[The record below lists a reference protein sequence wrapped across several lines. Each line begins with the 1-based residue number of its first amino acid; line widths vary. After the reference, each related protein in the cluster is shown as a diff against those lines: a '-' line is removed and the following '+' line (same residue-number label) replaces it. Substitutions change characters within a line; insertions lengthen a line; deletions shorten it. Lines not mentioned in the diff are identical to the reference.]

1 MSGNER
7 RKRLRPADRRAAI
20 LAAAGEVFASAG
32 YDRASMRAVASA
44 AGVTTPVLYDH
55 FASKAELFAA
65 LVESQADQLISQ
77 WERVGHEVPDGPDG
91 SAEDLFRAT
100 IEAIFA
106 WVETNEAGWRMIFL
120 DSPTDPA
127 VAQVHR
133 ERQERATQVLA
144 EQFARVDSLRLSVD
158 LPRDRANAFLAE
170 AAKWTVNAIAAWWW
184 SNRDLSRT
192 QIVQLTA
199 DLLWRG
205 LADIATEERG
215 PHD

>member
-1 MSGNER
+1 MSGNEP
-7 RKRLRPADRRAAI
+7 RKRLRLADRRAVI
-20 LAAAGEVFASAG
+20 LAAAAEVFASAG
-32 YDRASMRAVASA
+32 YDRASVRAVASA
-44 AGVTTPVLYDH
+44 AGITTPVLYDH
-55 FASKAELFAA
+55 FGSKAELFAA
-65 LVESQADQLISQ
+65 LVESQADALIAH
-77 WERVGHEVPDGPDG
+77 WEQVTGG
-91 SAEDLFRAT
+91 SAEELFRNT
-100 IEAIFA
+100 IDAIFA

-144 EQFARVDSLRLSVD
+144 EQFATVDSLRLSVD

-184 SNRDLSRT
+184 SNRDLDRA

-205 LADIATEERG
+205 LGEIAANGRD
-215 PHD
+215 PSA

>member
-7 RKRLRPADRRAAI
+7 RKRLRPADRRAVI
-20 LAAAGEVFASAG
+20 LAAAVEVFASAG
-32 YDRASMRAVASA
+32 YDRASMRAVAAS

-65 LVESQADQLISQ
+65 LVESQADALISQ
-77 WERVGHEVPDGPDG
+77 WEQVGHGVPDG
-91 SAEDLFRAT
+91 SAEDLFRGT

-158 LPRDRANAFLAE
+158 LPRDRANTFLAE

-192 QIVQLTA
+192 QIVDLTA

-205 LADIATEERG
+205 LGEITTNERD
-215 PHD
+215 PSDD

>member
-1 MSGNER
+1 M
-7 RKRLRPADRRAAI
+7 RPADRRALI
-20 LAAAGEVFASAG
+20 LAAAVDVFASAG
-32 YDRASMRAVASA
+32 YDRASMRAVAA
-44 AGVTTPVLYDH
+44 GAGVTTPVLYDH

-65 LVESQADQLISQ
+65 LVESQADALISQ
-77 WERVGHEVPDGPDG
+77 WERVGHEVAGG
-91 SAEDLFRAT
+91 SAEDLFRGT

-133 ERQERATQVLA
+133 ARQERATQVLA
-144 EQFARVDSLRLSVD
+144 AQFARLDGLRLSVD

-170 AAKWTVNAIAAWWW
+170 AAKWTVNAVAAWWW

-205 LADIATEERG
+205 LGAIATDERNSS
-215 PHD
+215 DD

>member
-7 RKRLRPADRRAAI
+7 RKRLRPADRRAVI
-20 LAAAGEVFASAG
+20 LAAAAEVFASAG
-32 YDRASMRAVASA
+32 YDRASMRTVAASA
-44 AGVTTPVLYDH
+44 GITTPVLYDH
-55 FASKAELFAA
+55 FGSKAELFAA
-65 LVESQADQLISQ
+65 LVESQADALISQ
-77 WERVGHEVPDGPDG
+77 WERVGHGVADG
-91 SAEDLFRAT
+91 SAEDLFRCT
-100 IEAIFA
+100 IEAIFT

-199 DLLWRG
+199 DVLWRG
-205 LADIATEERG
+205 LGEVTTNGRG
-215 PHD
+215 PVP

>member
-7 RKRLRPADRRAAI
+7 RKRLRPADRRAVI
-20 LAAAGEVFASAG
+20 LAAAVEVFASTG
-32 YDRASMRAVASA
+32 YDRASMRAVAAS

-65 LVESQADQLISQ
+65 LVESQADELISQ
-77 WERVGHEVPDGPDG
+77 WERVGHEVADG
-91 SAEDLFRAT
+91 SAEDLFRGT

-144 EQFARVDSLRLSVD
+144 EQFAQVDSLRLSVD
-158 LPRDRANAFLAE
+158 LPRDRANAFLAA

-205 LADIATEERG
+205 LRAIATDERD
-215 PHD
+215 PSDD

>member
-7 RKRLRPADRRAAI
+7 RKRLRPADRRAVI
-20 LAAAGEVFASAG
+20 LGAALDVFASAG
-32 YDRASMRAVASA
+32 YDRASMRAVAAA

-65 LVESQADQLISQ
+65 LVESQADELISQ
-77 WERVGHEVPDGPDG
+77 WERVGHEVADG
-91 SAEDLFRAT
+91 SAEDLFRGT

-133 ERQERATQVLA
+133 ERQERATQVLSD
-144 EQFARVDSLRLSVD
+144 QFARVDSLRLSVD

-205 LADIATEERG
+205 LADIATEGRG
-215 PHD
+215 QDD

>member
-7 RKRLRPADRRAAI
+7 RKRLRLADRRVVI
-20 LAAAGEVFASAG
+20 LSAAAEVFASAG
-32 YDRASMRAVASA
+32 YDRASMRAVAGA

-65 LVESQADQLISQ
+65 LVESQADALIAQ
-77 WERVGHEVPDGPDG
+77 WAQVTGD
-91 SAEDLFRAT
+91 SAEDLFRRT

-127 VAQVHR
+127 VARVHR

-144 EQFARVDSLRLSVD
+144 AHFATVDSLRLSVD
-158 LPRDRANAFLAE
+158 LPRDRANEFLAE

-184 SNRDLSRT
+184 SNRDLSRA

-205 LADIATEERG
+205 LRAIATDERD
-215 PHD
+215 PSDD

>member
-1 MSGNER
+1 MSGYEP
-7 RKRLRPADRRAAI
+7 RKRLRLADRRAVI
-20 LAAAGEVFASAG
+20 LAAAAEVFASAG
-32 YDRASMRAVASA
+32 YDRASLRAVASA

-55 FASKAELFAA
+55 FGSKAGLFAA
-65 LVESQADQLISQ
+65 LVESQADALIAQ
-77 WERVGHEVPDGPDG
+77 WEQVGRGAGTPE
-91 SAEDLFRAT
+91 ELFLR
-100 IEAIFA
+100 IIDAIFA

-144 EQFARVDSLRLSVD
+144 EQFAKVDSLRLSVD
-158 LPRDRANAFLAE
+158 LPRERANAFLAE

-184 SNRDLSRT
+184 SNRDLDRT
-192 QIVQLTA
+192 QIVRLTA

-205 LADIATEERG
+205 LGEIATNGRD
-215 PHD
+215 PSS

>member
-7 RKRLRPADRRAAI
+7 RKRLRPADRRAVI
-20 LAAAGEVFASAG
+20 LAAALEVFASAG
-32 YDRASMRAVASA
+32 YDRASMRAVAAA

-65 LVESQADQLISQ
+65 LVESQADELISQ
-77 WERVGHEVPDGPDG
+77 WERVGHGVDG
-91 SAEDLFRAT
+91 SAEDLFRGT

-144 EQFARVDSLRLSVD
+144 EQFARVDGLRLSVD

-205 LADIATEERG
+205 LADIATEG
-215 PHD
+215 LGQDD

>member
-7 RKRLRPADRRAAI
+7 RKRLRPADRRAVI
-20 LAAAGEVFASAG
+20 LAAAAEVFASAG
-32 YDRASMRAVASA
+32 YDRASMRTVATS

-55 FASKAELFAA
+55 FASKAALFAA
-65 LVESQADQLISQ
+65 LVESQADALISQ
-77 WERVGHEVPDGPDG
+77 WERVGYEVAGG
-91 SAEDLFRAT
+91 SAEDLFRGT

-133 ERQERATQVLA
+133 ERQERATRVLA

-158 LPRDRANAFLAE
+158 LPRDRANACLAE

-205 LADIATEERG
+205 LGEVTTKERD
-215 PHD
+215 PSDD